1 MLAKKG
7 LIAKLRG
14 DSKLA
19 TDYAAAY
26 MTVKRKAEAAAR
38 EVG

>member
-19 TDYAAAY
+19 MDYAAAY
-26 MTVKRKAEAAAR
+26 MNVKDKAEAAAR
-38 EVG
+38 ELG